1 MQVKQTLDEACIKEN
16 NDILLFFHF
25 ILMDTPENKQVAA
38 ETDIIDETEKGL
50 LLSVGCLLRNIADR
64 VIQMVGITEGGTG
77 KSEGAVQQHPGSGD
91 ILVQLGS
98 RGERKIHAATL
109 DQKGWWKDPFTLE
122 HVDD

>member
-25 ILMDTPENKQVAA
+25 ILMNTRENKQVSE

-50 LLSVGCLLRNIADR
+50 LLSVGRLLRNIADR
-64 VIQMVGITEGGTG
+64 VIQLMDISETVSE
-77 KSEGAVQQHPGSGD
+77 KSAGAVRDDAENSG

-98 RGERKIHAATL
+98 RGEKKIHAAKL
-109 DQKGWWKDPFTLE
+109 DKKGWWKDPFAKT
-122 HVDD
+122 